1 MNPLDSEW
9 FYRDFDKS
17 LREVFPKYQADELW
31 EDAGREYKR
40 ILSQD
45 TKIKQRKGAMVLP
58 AAAFYRTLRKHGK
71 DASGLLNQYGKLMGR
86 RFAGIIH
93 VFTSLP
99 GVDRFVWR
107 HVEFDLEKV

>member
-9 FYRDFDKS
+9 FYRDFHKS